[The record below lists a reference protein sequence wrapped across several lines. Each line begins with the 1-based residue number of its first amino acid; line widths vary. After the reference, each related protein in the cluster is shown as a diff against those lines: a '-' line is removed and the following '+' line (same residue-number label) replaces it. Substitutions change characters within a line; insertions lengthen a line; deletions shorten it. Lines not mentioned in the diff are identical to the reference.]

1 MSGARATGGEWGAGT
16 AGGERGAEAAGEGWS
31 AGTAGGEWGANTDSG
46 ERGAEAAGEEWAEGA
61 IAVVGAACRFPGAP
75 DLDSYWRVLRA
86 GADALTRFGPDEL
99 RAAGVPE
106 ELVRDPDY
114 VPVGGVLPGGEL
126 FDRSWF
132 GYSPAEARTLDPQHR
147 VLLEVAVHALDHA
160 GLDPERFPGWVG
172 VFAGCDAAPVPHDFT
187 DPAVMSS
194 LVGTEKD
201 FLASR
206 VAYKLGLRGPALTVQ
221 TACSTSLVAVHV
233 AGQSLLNHECDAAL
247 AGGVSLRLPQ
257 AHGYLYQE
265 GHIFSRDGRCRSFDA
280 GATGTVPSAGAGLVV
295 LRRLADAVRDGDRV
309 LAVLRGSAL
318 TNDGGEKIGYT
329 APSVP
334 GQRDTILL
342 ALGQAGVDP
351 GDVAHVEAHGT
362 GTGVGDAVEV
372 AALTEAFRHGTDRTG
387 SCALSSVKGNI
398 GHTGSA
404 AGVAGLIKS
413 VLLLRHGEVVPQ
425 AHLRRPN
432 PRLDLE
438 RSPFRLV
445 DAVGPLGGR
454 LVAVSSFG
462 IGGTNAHAVLE
473 AAPSRP
479 RGAGPAVFA
488 LSARSAGA
496 LERARRELAD
506 HLAGHRPEPAEV
518 AWTLLGGRRR
528 FAHRFTVAGDDLDV
542 AIAELRDPGRASRV
556 APDGPPRVAF
566 LFPGQG
572 ALHAGAASAAH
583 AVLPVFREQLDR
595 AIALARRDFGVEL
608 GAVLD
613 EGADDAPLRTSLG
626 QQLGL
631 FGIGWA
637 LGRQFLEWGVRP
649 VAMLGHS
656 AGEYAAA
663 AVAGAWDLAAGLR
676 VVGER
681 ALAMRDTPPGA
692 LLAAYAPPEV
702 LAPHLAARP
711 ALAVATLGPGQT
723 VLAGPVPALDD
734 LVRALTA
741 EGVRTAPVESD
752 RAFHTPAMRP
762 AGDRLAAAI
771 TASAPRRPELP
782 VISNLTGEPVDPDR
796 VPDPDY
802 WVAHLTSP
810 VRLTDGVGALLRD
823 GCDVAVELGPGST
836 MVGGLRRHERYR
848 DGVAAV
854 PLLGGRREDRR
865 VALHRA
871 LGALWAAGVEL
882 PWAELFPVPAV
893 TSLPGTPLEPE
904 PVPPPVVPTG
914 TVPVVVAPVAES
926 GLTTRRWVD
935 TGTRAPGDEPVVLT
949 ADHPAARV
957 AAGLL
962 AGGGEVVELPGDPAG
977 APLADRLAAA
987 VPRGGIVVHGVDAHG
1002 VSVHGVDAHGADA
1015 NGVDVHG
1022 VDAHG
1027 ADAHGAGVHRAG
1039 VREAGGIDLAGLD
1052 DVAAHARAAGV
1063 RLVLAVSGDP
1073 ALPDDG
1079 RPDLLAWVAHR
1090 RRAGHD
1096 TTLLDLGAEDAPARP
1111 PRAEPDCAAYAWRAG
1126 RWWALTTTPEPV
1138 PGGAGTP
1145 GPVVVAGDDPDAA
1158 LAAAHT
1164 WSATG
1169 VPVTATV
1176 DLRSAPAR
1184 EELPALAG
1192 DLEWTRRA
1200 SLSGRPDLLAA
1211 VEDCGA
1217 AHVVRLF
1224 VERGLLA
1231 VGTPVPA
1238 AALVAGLDPAGRLPR
1253 LAERV
1258 VRAPVERGLLVAGD
1272 GGLLLTEDAAARV
1285 EAAVAD
1291 ARLAEVRGLAELID
1305 HCVRSY
1311 PAVFAGETAPH
1322 AVLYQD
1328 GSDERI
1334 ARLLA
1339 DNRVAL
1345 TDEQACLDALAGAV
1359 ARLRAGR
1366 DRPLRVL
1373 EIGGGRGDLT
1383 WRVVDRLGVDAEVD
1397 YVFTDVSG
1405 LQVRK
1410 AERQAAERGV
1420 GWLRGARYDI
1430 TADPVEQGFAAGGYD
1445 VVLGFNVVHVAP
1457 DVAVALTR
1465 LGRLLRPDGLL
1476 ALVELT
1482 SAALWTHLV
1491 YGLLPGW
1498 WDYADDLR
1506 TDSLHLDAEGW
1517 RRAARRAGLDCEVAS
1532 ADAGADH
1539 AVVLARPAG
1548 EPSPEAELSRLL
1560 GDDRPDAVLYLASG
1574 AAAGAWPGFC
1584 AAVRERGARRAV
1596 VLTED
1601 PDDWR
1606 AELLRDR
1613 LDPPDGEAAPWHHL
1627 RVAAFDRRVLAGL
1640 PRLLTAADLP
1650 RSARWNPPPDTPRAL
1665 GGAPHAVEAPGSN
1678 GAVPNGAV
1686 PNSTSTPT
1694 ASTPAAPAPTTSA
1707 AVAPTA
1713 STATSTAPA
1722 TTAVATPAPATDRR
1736 AVLARLWCENLGV
1749 GAVRDEDDFF
1759 RSGGESLALV
1769 HLLGEVHRTLGA
1781 RVETS
1786 RFAPTP
1792 TFGRLVELVAERAP
1806 RADGPV
1812 PNLLP
1817 LSGGGDGTPLFLCA
1831 PATGSSL
1838 CYRHVAPLI
1847 GRDRPVLGLDVPA
1860 DHPGGGVRG
1869 IAAAHAALVRQVQP
1883 EGPYLLGGWSA
1894 GFAVAHE
1901 LAAQLE
1907 ESGARVRLLVSF
1919 DGLLPDTKGRPMG
1932 LRPEQALRA
1941 VALLAG
1947 TRLGRSAPLDRTL
1960 ELAGG
1965 SRVPRI
1971 DRIAAVLSGGHEL
1984 VRSHNRAVRAVLAY
1998 RPRPVR
2004 APAVVLKTGV
2014 DDAGAR
2020 RLAARSARL
2029 YPGGIEVV
2037 PAPGDHWGVLDAE
2050 PAAATADLVLNAFDR
2065 HGV

>member
-1 MSGARATGGEWGAGT
+1 MSGARA
-16 AGGERGAEAAGEGWS
+16 AGGERAEGTAGMGTADTGWS
-31 AGTAGGEWGANTDSG
+31 AET
-46 ERGAEAAGEEWAEGA
+46 AGEEWAEGA

-75 DLDSYWRVLRA
+75 DVDAYRRVLRA

-106 ELVRDPDY
+106 ELLRDPAY

-132 GYSPAEARTLDPQHR
+132 GYSPAEARTIDPQHR

-172 VFAGCDAAPVPHDFT
+172 VFAGCDAAPVPHDFA

-257 AHGYLYQE
+257 ARGYLHQE

-295 LRRLADAVRDGDRV
+295 LRRLVDAVRDGDRV
-309 LAVLRGSAL
+309 LAVIRGSAL

-334 GQRDTILL
+334 GQRDAILL
-342 ALGQAGVDP
+342 ALGQSGVDP

-362 GTGVGDAVEV
+362 GTEVGDAVEV

-387 SCALSSVKGNI
+387 FCALSSVKGNI

-432 PRLDLE
+432 PRLDLD

-488 LSARSAGA
+488 LSARTAGA
-496 LERARRELAD
+496 LDRARRELAD
-506 HLAGHRPEPAEV
+506 HLAERRPEPAEV
-518 AWTLLGGRRR
+518 AWTLLCGRRR
-528 FAHRFTVAGDDLDV
+528 SAHRFTVPGDDLDAAV
-542 AIAELRDPGRASRV
+542 AELRDRGRAPAV

-583 AVLPVFREQLDR
+583 EALPVFREHLDH

-613 EGADDAPLRTSLG
+613 GDVDDAPLRTGLG

-631 FGIGWA
+631 FGIGFA
-637 LGRQFLEWGVRP
+637 LGGQFLAWGVRP
-649 VAMLGHS
+649 VAVLGHS

-681 ALAMRDTPPGA
+681 ALAMRDAPPGA

-711 ALAVATLGPGQT
+711 VLAVATFGPGQT
-723 VLAGPVPALDD
+723 VLAGPAPELDD

-741 EGVRTAPVESD
+741 EDVRTAPVESD

-762 AGDRLAAAI
+762 AGDRLAAAVA
-771 TASAPRRPELP
+771 ASAPRPPELP

-796 VPDPDY
+796 VPDPAY
-802 WVAHLTSP
+802 WVEHLTSP
-810 VRLTDGVGALLRD
+810 VRLTEGMGALLRD
-823 GCDVAVELGPGST
+823 GCDVAVELGPGAT
-836 MVGGLRRHERYR
+836 VVGGLRRHERYR
-848 DGVAAV
+848 DDVAAV

-865 VALHRA
+865 AALHRA

-893 TSLPGTPLEPE
+893 TDLPGTPLEPE

-914 TVPVVVAPVAES
+914 PAPVVAAPVEAS
-926 GLTTRRWVD
+926 GLTTRRWID
-935 TGTRAPGDEPVVLT
+935 TGTRAPAGEPVVLT

-962 AGGGEVVELPGDPAG
+962 AGDGEVVGLPGDPAG

-987 VPRGGIVVHGVDAHG
+987 VPRGGIAVHGVD
-1002 VSVHGVDAHGADA
+1002 GA
-1015 NGVDVHG
+1015 
-1022 VDAHG
+1022 
-1027 ADAHGAGVHRAG
+1027 
-1039 VREAGGIDLAGLD
+1039 DLAGLD
-1052 DVAAHARAAGV
+1052 EVAAHARAAGV

-1073 ALPDDG
+1073 ALPDEG
-1079 RPDLLAWVAHR
+1079 RRDLLAWVAHR
-1090 RRAGHD
+1090 RRAGRD
-1096 TTLLDLGAEDAPARP
+1096 TALLDLGAEGAPARP
-1111 PRAEPDCAAYAWRAG
+1111 PRADPDCAAHAWRAG
-1126 RWWALTTTPEPV
+1126 RWWALTAAPEPV
-1138 PGGAGTP
+1138 PGGAGEP
-1145 GPVVVAGDDPDAA
+1145 GPVVVAGDDPGAA
-1158 LAAAHT
+1158 LTAAHA
-1164 WSATG
+1164 WSAAG
-1169 VPVTATV
+1169 VPVAATV

-1192 DLEWTRRA
+1192 DLEWTRRP

-1211 VEDCGA
+1211 VEDCAA
-1217 AHVVRLF
+1217 AHVVRLL
-1224 VERGLLA
+1224 VDRGLLA
-1231 VGTPVPA
+1231 IGAPVPA

-1285 EAAVAD
+1285 EAAPAD
-1291 ARLAEVRGLAELID
+1291 GRLAEARGLAELIA

-1359 ARLRAGR
+1359 ARLGAGR

-1373 EIGGGRGDLT
+1373 EVGGGRGDLT

-1397 YVFTDVSG
+1397 YAFTDVSG

-1420 GWLRGARYDI
+1420 GWLRGARCDI
-1430 TADPVEQGFAAGGYD
+1430 TADPVAQGFAAGGYD

-1506 TDSLHLDAEGW
+1506 ADSLHLDADGW

-1548 EPSPEAELSRLL
+1548 EPSPEAELTRQL
-1560 GDDRPDAVLYLASG
+1560 GDDRPAAVLYLASG

-1601 PDDWR
+1601 PGDWR

-1613 LDPPDGEAAPWHHL
+1613 LDPPDGEVAPWHHL

-1650 RSARWNPPPDTPRAL
+1650 RSARWTPPPDAPEDS
-1665 GGAPHAVEAPGSN
+1665 GGAPRAVEAPAAGGAGVN
-1678 GAVPNGAV
+1678 GTGVNGTGVNGTGVNGTALTAGPAAAAPTGVPAVGAA
-1686 PNSTSTPT
+1686 TT
-1694 ASTPAAPAPTTSA
+1694 AATAPIVATPATSAPTTAA
-1707 AVAPTA
+1707 AVP
-1713 STATSTAPA
+1713 ATTAPA
-1722 TTAVATPAPATDRR
+1722 TTTPATDRR

-1759 RSGGESLALV
+1759 VAGGESLALV
-1769 HLLGEVHRTLGA
+1769 HLLGEVHRNLGA

-1817 LSGGGDGTPLFLCA
+1817 LSEGGDGTPLLLCA

-1869 IAAAHAALVRQVQP
+1869 IAAGHAALVRQVQP

-1907 ESGARVRLLVSF
+1907 ATGARVRLLVSF

-1947 TRLGRSAPLDRTL
+1947 ARLGRSAPLDRTL
-1960 ELAGG
+1960 GLAGR

-1971 DRIAAVLSGGHEL
+1971 DRIAAVLPDGHEL

-2014 DDAGAR
+2014 DDTGAR

-2037 PAPGDHWGVLDAE
+2037 AAPGDHWGVLDAE
-2050 PAAATADLVLNAFDR
+2050 PAAVTADLVLGAFDR
-2065 HGV
+2065 YGV